1 MDHATAAFL
10 SAADI
15 KAFGP
20 APDGKTLEA
29 LLRRLADIALD
40 NGNPCLWGWMLTLAD
55 MPEGIA
61 DEYVV
66 FLGEV
71 RDKIGRSDLYAV
83 GILDAAISVLRR
95 P

>member
-15 KAFGP
+15 KAYGP

-40 NGNPCLWGWMLTLAD
+40 NGNPCLWGWMTTLAD
-55 MPEGIA
+55 IPDDIA
-61 DEYVV
+61 DMYTVKLE
-66 FLGEV
+66 EA